1 MGMAFGASIAIWGVM
16 QGKATVR
23 YLSDTPGLL
32 ERPTPERGWI
42 EALHMGYTLL
52 PLLDA
57 PGIHLVAMALGGRA
71 TILDRELMGAVRLL
85 VERVLHACMV
95 WAMLQASGV
104 FA

>member
-1 MGMAFGASIAIWGVM
+1 MV
-16 QGKATVR
+16 
-23 YLSDTPGLL
+23 
-32 ERPTPERGWI
+32 
-42 EALHMGYTLL
+42 
-52 PLLDA
+52 
-57 PGIHLVAMALGGRA
+57 ALGGRA